1 MKKSTKIK
9 KIVKNS
15 KKIVNNGKNIAMDLV
30 RWIKPSRK
38 DTLKYTLIFDF
49 GYEECE
55 LVGLTTK
62 ELASLV
68 VALRV
73 AQKFSTLPTNIEVL
87 DKE

>member
-15 KKIVNNGKNIAMDLV
+15 KKLVNNSKNIAMDLV

-38 DTLKYTLIFDF
+38 DTLKYVLMFDF
-49 GYEECE
+49 GYEENE
-55 LVGLTTK
+55 LIGLTTK
-62 ELASLV
+62 ELANLV
-68 VALRV
+68 IALRT
-73 AQKFSTLPTNIEVL
+73 AQKFSTLPTNIEIL

>member
-1 MKKSTKIK
+1 MKKIK
-9 KIVKNS
+9 NTIKNS
-15 KKIVNNGKNIAMDLV
+15 KNITMELV

-68 VALRV
+68 VALRA

>member
-1 MKKSTKIK
+1 MKKVKN
-9 KIVKNS
+9 IVKDS
-15 KKIVNNGKNIAMDLV
+15 KNITLELV

-68 VALRV
+68 IALRA

>member
-1 MKKSTKIK
+1 MKKIK
-9 KIVKNS
+9 NTIKNS
-15 KKIVNNGKNIAMDLV
+15 KNITMELV
-30 RWIKPSRK
+30 RWIEPSRK

-68 VALRV
+68 VALRA
-73 AQKFSTLPTNIEVL
+73 AQKFSTLPTKIEIL
-87 DKE
+87 DNEQ

>member
-1 MKKSTKIK
+1 MRKIK
-9 KIVKNS
+9 NTIKNS
-15 KKIVNNGKNIAMDLV
+15 KNITLDLI

-38 DTLKYTLIFDF
+38 DTLKYILIFDF

-68 VALRV
+68 VALRA
-73 AQKFSTLPTNIEVL
+73 AQKFSTLPSKIEIL
-87 DKE
+87 ED

>member
-1 MKKSTKIK
+1 MTKLKNTIK
-9 KIVKNS
+9 
-15 KKIVNNGKNIAMDLV
+15 NNTMELV

-62 ELASLV
+62 ELGALV
-68 VALRV
+68 VALRCAEKCTIYGKPV
-73 AQKFSTLPTNIEVL
+73 IDLSKN
-87 DKE
+87 D

>member
-1 MKKSTKIK
+1 MKKIK
-9 KIVKNS
+9 NTIKNS
-15 KKIVNNGKNIAMDLV
+15 KDVTMELV
-30 RWIKPSRK
+30 HWIKPNRK

-68 VALRV
+68 VALRA
-73 AQKFSTLPTNIEVL
+73 AQKFSTLPSKIEVL
-87 DKE
+87 DNQQ